1 LNQTVPTFV
10 FLDLY
15 MEETTMKIRT
25 IVLATAFALACT
37 ANASATTTHK
47 HHRHYV
53 GKMHHGM
60 TIGMA
65 PSGPSGPGL
74 EPGRRDE
81 SRVGGK
87 GVSNRPGD

>member
-1 LNQTVPTFV
+1 
-10 FLDLY
+10 
-15 MEETTMKIRT
+15 MIMKIRT
-25 IVLATAFALACT
+25 LAIVTLFALAST
-37 ANASATTTHK
+37 AYASATTSHK

-53 GKMHHGM
+53 GKMHGGT

-65 PSGPSGPGL
+65 RSGPSGPGL

-87 GVSNRPGD
+87 GVSNRPSD

>member
-1 LNQTVPTFV
+1 
-10 FLDLY
+10 
-15 MEETTMKIRT
+15 MEETIVKIRT
-25 IVLATAFALACT
+25 IAIATLFALDST
-37 ANASATTTHK
+37 AYASATTSHK

-65 PSGPSGPGL
+65 RSGPSGPGL

-81 SRVGGK
+81 
-87 GVSNRPGD
+87 